1 MPSRVLFD
9 FFLCFEWAFVVCALE
24 EGTVQSLP
32 NATLCLA
39 LCELRTGAT
48 QNHTHRIPQ
57 PSCTSRRCVRIRVA
71 IPYGTQV
78 PFLKGQVP
86 PITFTVSPTRIRL
99 PVVSVGLCF
108 MILSICAGTLTECSL
123 NLAHGL
129 YQPQTLYER
138 SRFEYLFFLLKV
150 LHTCSNQGEAHRTLG
165 FRSCVIRSGTPS
177 TAEPIFTSASL
188 PLRISTRGLFSTPGH
203 RSRRWACPRWLG
215 SEITG
220 RAGVSGYII
229 QATTRH
235 PKNLVG

>member
-1 MPSRVLFD
+1 MGF
-9 FFLCFEWAFVVCALE
+9 C
-24 EGTVQSLP
+24 G
-32 NATLCLA
+32 
-39 LCELRTGAT
+39 LRTRRRNGSIAT
-48 QNHTHRIPQ
+48 ECHPLLGPLRITNRSHAKPYSSNSSTVLYF
-57 PSCTSRRCVRIRVA
+57 PTMCSNTGSDSLRYSGA
-71 IPYGTQV
+71 IPERSGT
-78 PFLKGQVP
+78 
-86 PITFTVSPTRIRL
+86 PITFTVSRTRIRL

-165 FRSCVIRSGTPS
+165 FRSCLTRSGTPS
-177 TAEPIFTSASL
+177 TADPIFTSAFL

-203 RSRRWACPRWLG
+203 RSRRWACPRCLG